1 MKPSRIA
8 GLASLATLG
17 AHAQVF
23 PPTLPPPLESLV
35 VTATRT
41 TQPVATLRDTVV
53 ITRAELEDAGPLS
66 LGEVLQRRAGVE
78 LRATGGPGQPE
89 SVFLRGAGAAQ
100 TLVLVD
106 GVRVSSSTAGTT
118 AIEAIPLDMIER
130 IEVVKGPLSSL
141 YGSEAAGGVIQVF
154 TRGKSVPHLFAAAGY
169 GTDRD
174 RRASAGLTTTDGT
187 TLVALSAG
195 ARKVSAPSATNPR
208 NFSFFPD
215 RDPHENAF
223 GTLHASHRL
232 WTGETLELDA
242 FGSRSRTAFDSG
254 PAADG
259 GNPGDRSDQT
269 VEGVRFTSAS
279 KFTEGWS
286 SRLSVA
292 QGRDKEV
299 FTGLFP
305 AIFETRKDQASWVNE
320 LSLPDGTLLLG
331 AETVREKVL
340 PDRAT
345 DDATGAET
353 VLFTRNHR
361 TTSSAF
367 GAVSESYGGQRF
379 EASARSDREA
389 RVGDEPAPERRNTG
403 SVSYGVDWPAFAR
416 ISATYARGFRAPTFN
431 DLFGPTFPGV
441 FRPNPDLKPERS
453 RSREV
458 TVASLPPGRVRWKV
472 TGFDNRLDD
481 LIVFSPA
488 AETVLNVARARIRGI
503 EASVD
508 AAWLGVDWHA
518 SATAQRP
525 RDEDTGRQLQ
535 GRAERFGTVEASR
548 AFGSW
553 RAGLSVFA
561 SGARFDSNDESPS
574 SRLPGYAILDA
585 RLRYAIDKRWT
596 AELTAT
602 NLTDKRYEGAV
613 GYDAPRRG
621 VFLEV
626 RFDAY

>member
-41 TQPVATLRDTVV
+41 AQPVATLRDTVV

-66 LGEVLQRRAGVE
+66 LGEILQRRAGVE
-78 LRATGGPGQPE
+78 LRATGGPGQPQ
-89 SVFLRGAGAAQ
+89 SVFIRGAGGAQ

-118 AIEAIPLDMIER
+118 AIEAIPLAMIER

-154 TRGKSVPHLFAAAGY
+154 TRGKTVPHLFAAAGY

-187 TLVALSAG
+187 TLVSFSAG
-195 ARKVSAPSATNPR
+195 ARKVNAPSATNAR

-254 PAADG
+254 AAADG

-269 VEGVRFTSAS
+269 VEGVRFTSAT
-279 KFTEGWS
+279 KFADWWS

-320 LSLPDGTLLLG
+320 MPLADGTLVLG

-340 PDRAT
+340 PSRAT
-345 DDATGAET
+345 DSATGEET
-353 VLFTRNHR
+353 ILFSQDHR
-361 TTSSAF
+361 TTNSGFA
-367 GAVSESYGGQRF
+367 AISESYAGQRF
-379 EASARSDREA
+379 EASARR
-389 RVGDEPAPERRNTG
+389 DEEKQFGKRNTG
-403 SVSYGVDWPAFAR
+403 SLSYGTDWPPYAR
-416 ISATYARGFRAPTFN
+416 ISVTYARGFRAPTFN
-431 DLFGPTFPGV
+431 DLFGPSFPGI
-441 FRPNPDLKPERS
+441 FTPNPDLKPERS

-458 TVASLPPGRVRWKV
+458 SVESVPAAAVRWKV
-472 TGFDNRLDD
+472 TGFDNRLED
-481 LIVFSPA
+481 LIVFSPSA
-488 AETVLNVARARIRGI
+488 ATVLNIASARIRGL

-508 AAWLGVDWHA
+508 AAWLGVRWHG

-525 RDEDTGRQLQ
+525 RDEDTGRRLQ

-548 AFGSW
+548 AFGAW
-553 RAGLSVFA
+553 RAALSVFA

-574 SRLPGYAILDA
+574 SRLPGYAIVDA
-585 RLRYAIDKRWT
+585 KLRYAIDRRWT

-602 NLTDKRYEGAV
+602 NLANKRYESAV

>member
-41 TQPVATLRDTVV
+41 SQPVASLRDTIV
-53 ITRAELEDAGPLS
+53 ITRAQLEDAGPLS
-66 LGEVLQRRAGVE
+66 LGEVLQRRAGLE
-78 LRATGGPGQPE
+78 LRALGGPGQPE
-89 SVFLRGAGAAQ
+89 SLFMRGAGAAQ

-141 YGSEAAGGVIQVF
+141 YGSEAAGGVVQVF
-154 TRGKSVPHLFAAAGY
+154 TRGKTVPHLFAAAGY
-169 GTDRD
+169 GSDHD

-187 TLVALSAG
+187 TLVSFSAG
-195 ARKVSAPSATNPR
+195 ARKVNAPSATNAR

-259 GNPGDRSDQT
+259 GNPGDRNDQT
-269 VEGVRFTSAS
+269 VAGVRFTSS
-279 KFTEGWS
+279 TKFADWWS
-286 SRLSVA
+286 SRLSVG

-320 LSLPDGTLLLG
+320 MPLSDGTLLLG

-345 DDATGAET
+345 DAATATET
-353 VLFTRNHR
+353 ILFTQNHS
-361 TTSSAF
+361 TSYSGFA
-367 GAVSESYGGQRF
+367 AISESYSGQRL
-379 EASARSDREA
+379 EASAR
-389 RVGDEPAPERRNTG
+389 
-403 SVSYGVDWPAFAR
+403 
-416 ISATYARGFRAPTFN
+416 
-431 DLFGPTFPGV
+431 
-441 FRPNPDLKPERS
+441 
-453 RSREV
+453 
-458 TVASLPPGRVRWKV
+458 
-472 TGFDNRLDD
+472 
-481 LIVFSPA
+481 
-488 AETVLNVARARIRGI
+488 
-503 EASVD
+503 
-508 AAWLGVDWHA
+508 
-518 SATAQRP
+518 
-525 RDEDTGRQLQ
+525 RD
-535 GRAERFGTVEASR
+535 
-548 AFGSW
+548 
-553 RAGLSVFA
+553 
-561 SGARFDSNDESPS
+561 
-574 SRLPGYAILDA
+574 
-585 RLRYAIDKRWT
+585 
-596 AELTAT
+596 
-602 NLTDKRYEGAV
+602 
-613 GYDAPRRG
+613 
-621 VFLEV
+621 
-626 RFDAY
+626 

>member
-1 MKPSRIA
+1 MRSIGIAALAAVIPMCAQAQSVLPALKA
-8 GLASLATLG
+8 GLD
-17 AHAQVF
+17 
-23 PPTLPPPLESLV
+23 PIV
-35 VTATRT
+35 VTASRALQAET
-41 TQPVATLRDTVV
+41 TLRDAVV
-53 ITRAELEDAGPLS
+53 ITREDLDESAGLT
-66 LGEVLQRRAGVE
+66 LGEVLQRRAGIE
-78 LRATGGPGQPE
+78 LRTTGGAGQPQG
-89 SVFLRGAGAAQ
+89 VFIRGAGSAN
-100 TLVLVD
+100 TLILVD
-106 GVRVSSSTAGTT
+106 GMRVGSATQGTT

-154 TRGKSVPHLFAAAGY
+154 TRGKTVPHLFAAAGY

-187 TLVALSAG
+187 TLVSFSAG
-195 ARKVSAPSATNPR
+195 ARKVNAPSATNAR

-259 GNPGDRSDQT
+259 GNPGDRNDQT
-269 VEGVRFTSAS
+269 VAGVRFTSAT
-279 KFTEGWS
+279 KFTEWWS

-320 LSLPDGTLLLG
+320 MPLSDGSLLLG
-331 AETVREKVL
+331 LETVREKVL

-345 DDATGAET
+345 DDTGVET
-353 VLFTRNHR
+353 ILFSQNHR
-361 TTSSAF
+361 NTNSGFA
-367 GAVSESYGGQRF
+367 AISESYAGQRL
-379 EASARSDREA
+379 EASVRRDREKQF
-389 RVGDEPAPERRNTG
+389 GDRNTG
-403 SVSYGVDWPAFAR
+403 SVSYGTDWPPYAR

-431 DLFGPTFPGV
+431 DLFGPSFPGV
-441 FRPNPDLKPERS
+441 FTPNPDLKPERS

-458 TVASLPPGRVRWKV
+458 SVESVPAAPVRWKV
-472 TGFDNRLDD
+472 TGFDNRLED
-481 LIVFSPA
+481 LIVFSSSA
-488 AETVLNVARARIRGI
+488 ATVLNVASARIRGL
-503 EASVD
+503 EATVD
-508 AAWLGVDWHA
+508 MAWLGVRWHA

-525 RDEDTGRQLQ
+525 RDEDTGKRLQ

-548 AFGSW
+548 TFGAW

-561 SGARFDSNDESPS
+561 SGARFDSIDESPS
-574 SRLPGYAILDA
+574 SRLPGYAIVDA
-585 RLRYAIDKRWT
+585 KLRYAIDKRWT

-602 NLTDKRYEGAV
+602 NLADKRYESAV